1 MEIIRLF
8 DIRQPRRGGL
18 GSGDVIALVALGVL
32 LYGGVRL
39 AHYAPR
45 RILGPEITLAPGA
58 LPWYAGLSLGR
69 MAAAYLL
76 SILFTFACGSLA
88 AGNRAAERLVLPALD
103 VLQSVP
109 ILSFLPVVLLS
120 FSALLPQGIAAE
132 LASIVLIFTSQ
143 VWNLTFAWYQS
154 LTTIPTELREASAI
168 FRFGPWMRFRAV
180 ELPFAAITLL
190 WNSMMSWAGGWFFLM
205 AAEIFTVGERDFR
218 LPGLG
223 SYLKEAARQ
232 GDLSAVLWGLG
243 TLVLLITVLDQL
255 VWRPLVAWADRFK
268 LESVSG
274 EAPATSWALQAAK
287 RSMLVDWIRQDVTR
301 PVMERLDAAFS
312 HHWNAPPAR
321 EGPTSSGARRKW
333 GFRLL
338 AGVAVAVLVYGAIR
352 AAMLLSL
359 VPRAEWVSLVPALLA
374 TLGRVLASLALAA
387 LWTLPVGVWIGSR
400 PRVAA
405 ALQPVVQ
412 VAASV
417 PATALFPVLIS
428 ALLRIPGGLSTAAIG
443 LMLLGTQWYLLF
455 NVIAGTIAIPRDL
468 QYTTAL
474 LQFGP
479 VDRWRTLL
487 LPALLPYLVTGAL
500 TAAGGA
506 WNASIVAEYVEFG
519 GQSVHTVGIGARI
532 AEATAA
538 GDYPL
543 LLAATLAM
551 VLTVVAFNRF
561 LWRRLYRVAES
572 RFRIE

>member
-1 MEIIRLF
+1 MEIVRLF

-18 GSGDVIALVALGVL
+18 GSGDLIALVALGVL
-32 LYGGVRL
+32 LYAGVRL
-39 AHYAPR
+39 AHYAPS
-45 RILGPEITLAPGA
+45 RILGPEISLAPGA

-76 SILFTFACGSLA
+76 SILFTFVCGSLA
-88 AGNRAAERLVLPALD
+88 AGNRTAERLVLPALD

-120 FSALLPQGIAAE
+120 FSALMPQGIAAE

-168 FRFGPWMRFRAV
+168 FRFGGWMRFRV
-180 ELPFAAITLL
+180 LELPFAAITLL

-223 SYLKEAARQ
+223 SYLQVAARQ
-232 GDLSAVLWGLG
+232 GDLSAVIWGLG
-243 TLVLLITVLDQL
+243 TLIFVIAVLDQL

-274 EAPATSWALQAAK
+274 EALATSWALQAAR
-287 RSMLVDWIRQDVTR
+287 RSMLVDWLRSRVTR
-301 PVMERLDAAFS
+301 PAMERLDAAFR
-312 HHWNAPPAR
+312 HPGPAG
-321 EGPTSSGARRKW
+321 EPVAAGGPRRRWRVWLLGAI
-333 GFRLL
+333 
-338 AGVAVAVLVYGAIR
+338 GVGVLVYGSVR
-352 AAMLLSL
+352 AGMLLSL
-359 VPRAEWVSLVPALLA
+359 VPPTEWLSIVPALGA
-374 TLGRVLASLALAA
+374 TLARVLASLVLAA
-387 LWTLPVGVWIGSR
+387 LWTVPVGVWIGSR

-428 ALLRIPGGLSTAAIG
+428 TLLRIPGGLSTAAIG
-443 LMLLGTQWYLLF
+443 LMLLGTQWYILF
-455 NVIAGTIAIPRDL
+455 NVIAGTTAIPRDL

-474 LQFGP
+474 LQFGT
-479 VDRWRTLL
+479 VDRWRALI

-519 GQSVHTVGIGARI
+519 GHSVHTVGIGARI

-561 LWRRLYRVAES
+561 LWRRLYRVAEA

>member
-1 MEIIRLF
+1 MGFVRLF

-18 GSGDVIALVALGVL
+18 GPGDLVALVTLAVL
-32 LYGGVRL
+32 LYGGVHL
-39 AHYAPR
+39 ALDAPR
-45 RILGPEITLAPGA
+45 RIDGPDISLAPGA
-58 LPWYAGLSLGR
+58 LPWYASLSLAR

-88 AGNRAAERLVLPALD
+88 ASSRTAERFLLPALD

-120 FSALLPQGIAAE
+120 FSAVLPQGVAAE

-168 FRFGPWMRFRAV
+168 FRLGRWMRFRV
-180 ELPFAAITLL
+180 LELPFAAITLL

-232 GDLSAVLWGLG
+232 GDLSATLWGLG

-268 LESVSG
+268 LESVGG
-274 EAPATSWALQAAK
+274 ETPATSWALRAAK
-287 RSMLVDWIRQDVTR
+287 RSLAVDWLRNRIVR
-301 PVMERLDAAFS
+301 PMLERLDAALI
-312 HHWNAPPAR
+312 AR
-321 EGPTSSGARRKW
+321 HSAEDRLDGGVTRRSRRLWLLGVGA
-333 GFRLL
+333 GLLL
-338 AGVAVAVLVYGAIR
+338 AYGAVR

-359 VPRAEWVSLVPALLA
+359 VPTAEWASLVPALAA
-374 TLGRVLASLALAA
+374 TLGRVLAALVIAV
-387 LWTLPVGVWIGSR
+387 LWTVPVGVWIGSR

-405 ALQPVVQ
+405 AMQPMVQ

-417 PATALFPVLIS
+417 PATALFPVLVS
-428 ALLRIPGGLSTAAIG
+428 ALLHMPGGLSAAAIG

-455 NVIAGTIAIPRDL
+455 NVIAGTTAIPRDL

-519 GQSVHTVGIGARI
+519 GQSVHTVGVGARI

-543 LLAATLAM
+543 LLAATLTM
-551 VLTVVAFNRF
+551 VLTVVAFNRL
-561 LWRRLYRVAES
+561 LWRRLYRVAEA
-572 RFRIE
+572 RFRID